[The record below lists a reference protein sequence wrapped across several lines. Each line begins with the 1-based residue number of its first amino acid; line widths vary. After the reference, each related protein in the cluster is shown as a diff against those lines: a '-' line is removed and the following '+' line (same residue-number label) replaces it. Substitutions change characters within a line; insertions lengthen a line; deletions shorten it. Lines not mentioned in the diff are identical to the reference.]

1 MRAKLFIN
9 QMKIGGTAREY
20 IRLVKNASP
29 IPTKGMD
36 ESHRKEAQGILES
49 VREQDNY
56 GYELDID
63 ISGRNLIDQM
73 DKDFESVGLVPY
85 HFSKAAAEAGQGI
98 SLGSYVI
105 IPGDDRKFRTVA
117 ISRRRGAVR
126 IQDAE
131 GNEYVVPWQL
141 PRPWRE

>member
-1 MRAKLFIN
+1 MKAKIYAN
-9 QMKIGGTAREY
+9 QLRIDGTALEY
-20 IRLVKNASP
+20 IRLVKKASP
-29 IPTKGMD
+29 IARKEMD
-36 ESHRKEAQGILES
+36 ESHRIEAKEIIES
-49 VREQDNY
+49 VKEQDNSS
-56 GYELDID
+56 YELDIN
-63 ISGRNLIDQM
+63 IEGKNLIDRM
-73 DKDFESVGLVPY
+73 DNDFEDMGLVPY
-85 HFSKAAAEAGQGI
+85 HFSKAAAEAGEGI
-98 SLGSYVI
+98 SLGTYVI